1 MNIISIGVFIES
13 INIGETEHI
22 EELFEHFTQQFT
34 TTFTQQFKETL
45 TTVMQ
50 EQRELLRPEHIEETH
65 TDPGG
70 G

>member
-1 MNIISIGVFIES
+1 MFLLRAL
-13 INIGETEHI
+13 IGETDHI

-34 TTFTQQFKETL
+34 KTFTQQFKETL